1 MDIKNKKIIITGG
14 AGYIGCHVVEELLK
28 SNYLVTVIDRLSFD
42 ANSLNSV
49 KDHKNLTIIKEDLRN
64 LTNLEAHLNNAEAVV
79 HLAALVGEAACKI
92 SETDTISINYD
103 ATIKLCN
110 LARKNKVK
118 KFIFMSTA
126 SSYGVQDTSEIAN
139 EETKLNPVSL
149 YAKTKIDCENDLL
162 KKFSD
167 DIEITI
173 FRPSTVYGHSSRMRF
188 DLILNHL
195 VLDAFLKKEIKVF
208 GPEMVRPLMW
218 VGEPARVYKKVI
230 ESQDSKFRSQIF
242 NMGYDKENY
251 KKIDIAKLVQSKFFP
266 NINMDIIDKDK
277 DLRSY
282 RLDFSKMKKFF
293 NLEPGS
299 DLLNATKIIIDNI
312 NSKKYGDLESK
323 KYYNT

>member
-103 ATIKLCN
+103 ATIKLCD

>member
-92 SETDTISINYD
+92 SETDTISTNYD
-103 ATIKLCN
+103 ATIKLCD

-293 NLEPGS
+293 DLEPGS

>member
-1 MDIKNKKIIITGG
+1 MNKKILVTGG
-14 AGYIGCHVVEELLK
+14 AGYIGCHVVEELIN
-28 SNYLVTVIDRLSFD
+28 SNYQITVIDRLSFD
-42 ANSLNSV
+42 TNSLNRI
-49 KDHKNLTIIKEDLRN
+49 KDDKKLIIVKEDLRN
-64 LTNLEAHLNNAEAVV
+64 INNLQKHLDGVEAVI
-79 HLAALVGEAACKI
+79 HLAALVGEAACNI
-92 SETDTISINYD
+92 SEIDTISTNYD
-103 ATIKLCN
+103 STIKLCD
-110 LARKNKVK
+110 LAIKSKVK

-126 SSYGVQDTSEIAN
+126 SSYGVQDTNEIAN
-139 EETKLNPVSL
+139 EKTKLNPVSL

-230 ESQDSKFRSQIF
+230 ASEDSKFRSEIF
-242 NMGYDKENY
+242 NMGYDNENY
-251 KKIDIAKLVQSKFFP
+251 KKIDIAKLVQGNFFP
-266 NINMDIIDKDK
+266 NIDMEIIDKDK

-299 DLLNATKIIIDNI
+299 DLLNATKIIVDNI

>member
-42 ANSLNSV
+42 TNSLNSV

-103 ATIKLCN
+103 ATIKLCD

-162 KKFSD
+162 KKFSN

>member
-1 MDIKNKKIIITGG
+1 LDIKNKKIIITGG

-103 ATIKLCN
+103 ATIKLCD

-149 YAKTKIDCENDLL
+149 YAKTKIDCENELL

>member
-1 MDIKNKKIIITGG
+1 MDIKNKKIVITGG
-14 AGYIGCHVVEELLK
+14 AGYIGCHVVEELIK
-28 SNYLVTVIDRLSFD
+28 SNYDVVVIDRLSFD
-42 ANSLNSV
+42 ENSLDDIKN
-49 KDHKNLTIIKEDLRN
+49 KKNLSIIKEDLRN
-64 LTNLEAHLNNAEAVV
+64 INNLQFYLEGAEAVI

-92 SETDTISINYD
+92 SEKDTISTNYES
-103 ATIKLCN
+103 TIKLCQ
-110 LARKNKVK
+110 LAIKSKVK

-139 EETKLNPVSL
+139 EQTKLNPVSL

-230 ESQDSKFRSQIF
+230 DSEESKFRSQIF
-242 NMGYDKENY
+242 NMGYDNENY
-251 KKIDIAKLVQSKFFP
+251 KKIDIAKLVQSNFFP
-266 NINMDIIDKDK
+266 NINIEIIDKDP

-293 NLEPGS
+293 DLEPGS
-299 DLLNATKIIIDNI
+299 DLINATKIIFDNI
-312 NSKKYGDLESK
+312 NLKKYGNLESK

>member
-1 MDIKNKKIIITGG
+1 MKNKKIIITGG
-14 AGYIGCHVVEELLK
+14 AGYIGCHVVEELIK
-28 SNYLVTVIDRLSFD
+28 SNYQVIVIDRLSFD
-42 ANSLNSV
+42 ANSLNSI
-49 KDHKNLTIIKEDLRN
+49 KDHKNLTIVNEDIRN
-64 LTNLEAHLNNAEAVV
+64 VNNLQTHLEGSEAVI
-79 HLAALVGEAACKI
+79 HLAALVGEAACNI
-92 SETDTISINYD
+92 SESDSISTNYD
-103 ATIKLCN
+103 VTIKLCD
-110 LARKNKVK
+110 LARKSKVK

-126 SSYGVQDTSEIAN
+126 SSYGVQDTNEIAN
-139 EETKLNPVSL
+139 EKTKLNPVSL
-149 YAKTKIDCENDLL
+149 YAKTKIDCENHLL
-162 KKFSD
+162 KNFSD

-195 VLDAFLKKEIKVF
+195 VLDAFLKKEIRVF

-230 ESQDSKFRSQIF
+230 ESEDSKFRSEIF
-242 NMGYDKENY
+242 NMGYDNENY
-251 KKIDIAKLVQSKFFP
+251 KKIDIAKLVQNNFFP
-266 NINMDIIDKDK
+266 NIDMEIIDKDK

-299 DLLNATKIIIDNI
+299 DLLKATKIIVDNI
-312 NSKKYGDLESK
+312 NSQKYGDLESK

>member
-1 MDIKNKKIIITGG
+1 LDIKNKKIIITGG

-28 SNYLVTVIDRLSFD
+28 SNYKVVVIDRLSFD
-42 ANSLNSV
+42 ANSLDSIKN
-49 KDHKNLTIIKEDLRN
+49 DKNLVIIKEDLRN
-64 LTNLEAHLNNAEAVV
+64 IKNFQTHVIGAEAII

-92 SETDTISINYD
+92 SETDSVSINYD
-103 ATIKLCN
+103 ATMHLCD
-110 LARKNKVK
+110 LARKNNIK

-126 SSYGVQDTSEIAN
+126 SSYGVQDTNEIAN
-139 EETKLNPVSL
+139 EKTKLNPVSL
-149 YAKTKIDCENDLL
+149 YAKTKIDCENELL
-162 KKFSD
+162 KRFAD

-230 ESQDSKFRSQIF
+230 ESEDSKFRSQIF
-242 NMGYDKENY
+242 NMGYDNENY
-251 KKIDIAKLVQSKFFP
+251 KKIDIAKLVQSNFFP
-266 NINMDIIDKDK
+266 NIDMEVINKDK

-299 DLLNATKIIIDNI
+299 DLLEATKIIVDNI
-312 NSKKYGDLESK
+312 SSKKYGDLGAK

>member
-42 ANSLNSV
+42 TNSLNSV

-103 ATIKLCN
+103 ATIKLCD

>member
-1 MDIKNKKIIITGG
+1 MKNKKIVVTGG

-28 SNYLVTVIDRLSFD
+28 SNYQVTVIDRLSFD
-42 ANSLNSV
+42 ANSLDSV
-49 KDHKNLTIIKEDLRN
+49 KDHENLTIVKEDLRN
-64 LTNLEAHLNNAEAVV
+64 IKNLQNHLNGSEAVI
-79 HLAALVGEAACKI
+79 HLAALVGEAACNI
-92 SETDTISINYD
+92 SESDSISTNYD
-103 ATIKLCN
+103 ATIKLCD
-110 LARKNKVK
+110 LARKSKVK

-126 SSYGVQDTSEIAN
+126 SSYGVQDINEIAN
-139 EETKLNPVSL
+139 EKTKLNPVSL
-149 YAKTKIDCENDLL
+149 YAKTKIDCENDML
-162 KKFSD
+162 KNFSD

-230 ESQDSKFRSQIF
+230 ECEDSKFRSEIF
-242 NMGYDKENY
+242 NMGYDNENY
-251 KKIDIAKLVQSKFFP
+251 KKIDIAKMVQSNFFT
-266 NINMDIIDKDK
+266 NIDMQIIDKDK

-299 DLLNATKIIIDNI
+299 DLLKATKIIVDNI
-312 NSKKYGDLESK
+312 ISKKYGDLESK

>member
-1 MDIKNKKIIITGG
+1 MKNKKIIVTGG
-14 AGYIGCHVVEELLK
+14 AGYIGCHVVEELIK
-28 SNYLVTVIDRLSFD
+28 SNYHVVVIDRMSFD
-42 ANSLNSV
+42 DNSLNSV
-49 KDHKNLTIIKEDLRN
+49 KGNKNLTIIKDDFRN
-64 LTNLEAHLNNAEAVV
+64 LNNLQDYLDGSEAVI
-79 HLAALVGEAACKI
+79 HLAALVGEAACNI
-92 SETDTISINYD
+92 SEEDSISTNYD
-103 ATIKLCN
+103 ATIKLCD
-110 LARKNKVK
+110 LARKYKVN

-126 SSYGVQDTSEIAN
+126 SSYGVQDTNEIAN
-139 EETKLNPVSL
+139 EKTKLNPVSL

-195 VLDAFLKKEIKVF
+195 VLDAFLKNEIKVF

-230 ESQDSKFRSQIF
+230 ESDDSKFRSEIF
-242 NMGYDKENY
+242 NMGYDNENY
-251 KKIDIAKLVQSKFFP
+251 KKIDIAKLVQSNFFK
-266 NINMDIIDKDK
+266 NINMEIIDKDK

-299 DLLNATKIIIDNI
+299 NLLKATKIIFDNI
-312 NSKKYGDLESK
+312 GSKKYGDLESK

>member
-64 LTNLEAHLNNAEAVV
+64 LTNLEAHLNNSEAVV

-92 SETDTISINYD
+92 SETDTISTNYD
-103 ATIKLCN
+103 ATIKLCD

>member
-64 LTNLEAHLNNAEAVV
+64 LTNLEVHLNNSEAVV

-92 SETDTISINYD
+92 SETDTISTNYD
-103 ATIKLCN
+103 ATIKLCD

-312 NSKKYGDLESK
+312 NLKKYGDLESK
-323 KYYNT
+323 KYCNT

>member
-1 MDIKNKKIIITGG
+1 LDIKNKKIIITGG

-64 LTNLEAHLNNAEAVV
+64 LTNLEVHLNNSEAVV

-92 SETDTISINYD
+92 SETDTISTNYD
-103 ATIKLCN
+103 ATIKLCD

>member
-1 MDIKNKKIIITGG
+1 MKNKKIVVTGG

-28 SNYLVTVIDRLSFD
+28 SNYQVTVIDRLSFD
-42 ANSLNSV
+42 ANSLDSV
-49 KDHKNLTIIKEDLRN
+49 KDHENLTIVKEDLRN
-64 LTNLEAHLNNAEAVV
+64 IKNLQNHLNGSEAVI
-79 HLAALVGEAACKI
+79 HLAALVGEAACNI
-92 SETDTISINYD
+92 SESDSISTNYD
-103 ATIKLCN
+103 ATIKLCD
-110 LARKNKVK
+110 LARKSKVK

-126 SSYGVQDTSEIAN
+126 SSYGVQDINEIAN
-139 EETKLNPVSL
+139 EKTKLNPVSL
-149 YAKTKIDCENDLL
+149 YAKTKIDCENDML
-162 KKFSD
+162 KNFSD

-195 VLDAFLKKEIKVF
+195 VLDVFLKKEIKVF
-208 GPEMVRPLMW
+208 GPEMIRPLMW

-230 ESQDSKFRSQIF
+230 ECEDSKFRSEIF
-242 NMGYDKENY
+242 NMGYDNENY
-251 KKIDIAKLVQSKFFP
+251 KKIDIAKMVQSNFFT
-266 NINMDIIDKDK
+266 NIDIQIINKDK

-299 DLLNATKIIIDNI
+299 DLLKATKIIVDNI
-312 NSKKYGDLESK
+312 ISKKYGDLESK

>member
-1 MDIKNKKIIITGG
+1 MKNKKILITGG
-14 AGYIGCHVVEELLK
+14 AGYIGCHVVEELIK
-28 SNYLVTVIDRLSFD
+28 ANYLVTVIDRLSFD
-42 ANSLNSV
+42 ANSLNNL
-49 KDHKNLTIIKEDLRN
+49 KGNKNLTIIKEDLRN
-64 LTNLEAHLNNAEAVV
+64 LSNLESHLNGTEAVI

-92 SETDTISINYD
+92 SESDTISTNYD
-103 ATIKLCN
+103 ATLKLCD

-118 KFIFMSTA
+118 NFIFMSTA

-162 KKFSD
+162 DKFSD
-167 DIEITI
+167 DINITI

-230 ESQDSKFRSQIF
+230 DSDDLKFRSQIF
-242 NMGYDKENY
+242 NMGYDNENY
-251 KKIDIAKLVQSKFFP
+251 KKIDIAKLVQSNFFP
-266 NINMDIIDKDK
+266 EINMDIIDKDK

-299 DLLNATKIIIDNI
+299 NLLNATKIIVDNI
-312 NSKKYGDLESK
+312 NSRKYGDLESK

>member
-1 MDIKNKKIIITGG
+1 MKNKKIIITGG
-14 AGYIGCHVVEELLK
+14 AGYIGCHVVEELIK

-42 ANSLNSV
+42 PNSLNSL
-49 KDHKNLTIIKEDLRN
+49 KDNKNLTIINEDLRN
-64 LTNLEAHLNNAEAVV
+64 LSNLETYLNDAEAVI

-92 SETDTISINYD
+92 SETDTVSINYD
-103 ATIKLCN
+103 ATIKLCD

-149 YAKTKIDCENDLL
+149 YAKTKIDCENSLL
-162 KKFSD
+162 NKFSD

-242 NMGYDKENY
+242 NMGYDNENY
-251 KKIDIAKLVQSKFFP
+251 QKIDIAKLVQSNFFP
-266 NINMDIIDKDK
+266 EINMDIIEKDK

-282 RLDFSKMKKFF
+282 RLDFNKMKKFF

-312 NSKKYGDLESK
+312 TSKKYGDLESK